1 MKKQRFHM
9 QTPIINT
16 LKIVTGVLSI
26 FNSFWLYLMLGGKFQ
41 QTPVTSFKYSD
52 IPLAKKNSD
61 F

>member
-1 MKKQRFHM
+1 M